1 MRLAQAVP
9 ISLAG
14 WGVREGGMIGLFTLL
29 GADLTLVLSMS
40 IIYGLILIITSL
52 PGLAIYLSGK
62 HQI

>member
-1 MRLAQAVP
+1 
-9 ISLAG
+9 
-14 WGVREGGMIGLFTLL
+14 MIGLFTLL